1 MSGFRLN
8 LRSPAAEAIRHLP
21 PDIKRAVKS
30 ALRVLRINPAAGQ
43 PLQGELEGL
52 CKYRVRR
59 FRLVYKVDRHGSIVD
74 IIAVGQR
81 RTIYEE
87 VTRLLRTEK

>member
-1 MSGFRLN
+1 MSGFRLV

-30 ALRVLRINPAAGQ
+30 AVRVLRTNPAAGE

-52 CKYRVRR
+52 WKYRVRR
-59 FRLVYKVDRHGSIVD
+59 YRLVYKVDRRKSVVD
-74 IIAVGQR
+74 IVAVGQR

-87 VTRLLRTEK
+87 VTQLLRPEK